1 MDENIPYLS
10 NLKFLN
16 LSSIGTVGNRPN
28 ISFYSFKELKSLKE
42 LHLASNEINS
52 IYGVAD
58 LTGLDVLDLKDNNIS
73 DIDYL
78 VNKNGDEI
86 DMENSLRAGK
96 IDLNG
101 NKIVDISAFSEYPG
115 DLYWLDL
122 SNNSIYDIEPLSK
135 YGFSSSND
143 NGKELFLENENITF
157 GLYDKSIDVDH
168 YIIMPTIF
176 RYSMDSSK
184 FAYFSGTEFE
194 YSDGVR
200 KNTDYTE
207 PEEYKLGKMIWL

>member
-1 MDENIPYLS
+1 M
-10 NLKFLN
+10 N
-16 LSSIGTVGNRPN
+16 LSSIGTLGNRPN

-73 DIDYL
+73 DIEYL

-86 DMENSLRAGK
+86 DVENSLRAGK

-101 NKIVDISAFSEYPG
+101 NKIVDISV
-115 DLYWLDL
+115 YWLDL

-135 YGFSSSND
+135 YGFSSSNN

-168 YIIMPTIF
+168 YIICQQYLDIVWIQVNLHIF
-176 RYSMDSSK
+176 QVQSLNILMELEKIQIILSQRNIM
-184 FAYFSGTEFE
+184 
-194 YSDGVR
+194 
-200 KNTDYTE
+200 
-207 PEEYKLGKMIWL
+207 